1 MSVKQSCCV
10 HSQHDHEGSLIN
22 NTDFVTSSLSVDNSL
37 VFPTKLAGEKVHCH
51 CCQICSDIDIDSL

>member
-37 VFPTKLAGEKVHCH
+37 TTT
-51 CCQICSDIDIDSL
+51 SDWPQLRHEMV

>member
-22 NTDFVTSSLSVDNSL
+22 NTDFVTSVVSCQPKGEVHPALRGIAAA
-37 VFPTKLAGEKVHCH
+37 PAGFFG
-51 CCQICSDIDIDSL
+51 CSR